1 LTAGA
6 SQPRGGTE
14 VYIPQISSDVGM
26 VPDQAEIQNTPMLRF
41 SERTNN
47 AISAGGIST
56 ADEDMTQKA
65 VRPERC
71 LVSPK

>member
-1 LTAGA
+1 
-6 SQPRGGTE
+6 
-14 VYIPQISSDVGM
+14 M

-47 AISAGGIST
+47 AISAGGISA

-65 VRPERC
+65 TRPERR